1 MGIDISRYKDKL
13 YGLFQRFHTHV
24 EGTGI
29 GLHMIHS
36 IVESYGGKI
45 LVESEESKGTTFKI
59 YLGNAPL

>member
-13 YGLFQRFHTHV
+13 YGLFQRFHTHT
-24 EGTGI
+24 EGMGI

-45 LVESEESKGTTFKI
+45 LIESEVNKGTTFKI